1 MIVKCMILAAI
12 VALMA
17 GYVGA
22 LTALAAVDYA
32 YETGGIK

>member
-1 MIVKCMILAAI
+1 MIVKYIILAAV

-32 YETGGIK
+32 YETGGIR